1 MRHPNTV
8 GNRRARRATLV
19 LLILATLVFWVSAGP
34 AQATLRSRYR
44 HMINNSRDKHDLRA
58 VKLNLRLS
66 NDATSHTRRMI
77 RRGKLFDVRNLA
89 DLLDPYEGFKRY
101 GGAIV
106 GCGDSLPDMHQKLMH
121 HAYHRKIILSG
132 KVRFVGIGTI
142 AVSGRSGCG
151 RNQVWGT
158 AIFYG

>member
-1 MRHPNTV
+1 
-8 GNRRARRATLV
+8 
-19 LLILATLVFWVSAGP
+19 
-34 AQATLRSRYR
+34 
-44 HMINNSRDKHDLRA
+44 MINNSRDKHDLRA

-66 NDATSHTRRMI
+66 KDAMSHTRRMI
-77 RRGKLFDVRNLA
+77 RRGELFDVRNLA
-89 DLLDPYEGFKRY
+89 DLLDAYEGFKRY
-101 GGAIV
+101 GGSIV
-106 GCGDSLPDMHQKLMH
+106 ACGDSLADMHRKLMH

-151 RNQVWGT
+151 RNQIWGT

>member
-1 MRHPNTV
+1 VRHPNTTDI
-8 GNRRARRATLV
+8 RRARW
-19 LLILATLVFWVSAGP
+19 ATLVFLILTTLVFWSSAGP
-34 AQATLRSRYR
+34 ARATLRSRYR

-66 NDATSHTRRMI
+66 KDAKVHTRKMI
-77 RRGKLFDVRNLA
+77 RRGKLFDVQDLA

-101 GGAIV
+101 GGGVVA
-106 GCGDSLPDMHQKLMH
+106 CGESLADMHQKLMH

-151 RNQVWGT
+151 RNQIWGT

>member
-1 MRHPNTV
+1 
-8 GNRRARRATLV
+8 
-19 LLILATLVFWVSAGP
+19 
-34 AQATLRSRYR
+34 
-44 HMINNSRDKHDLRA
+44 MINNSRDKHDLRA

-66 NDATSHTRRMI
+66 KDAMSHTRRMI
-77 RRGKLFDVRNLA
+77 RRGELFDVRNLA

-101 GGAIV
+101 GGSIV
-106 GCGDSLPDMHQKLMH
+106 ACGDSLADMHQKLMH

-142 AVSGRSGCG
+142 AVDGRSGCG
-151 RNQVWGT
+151 RKQIWGT

>member
-1 MRHPNTV
+1 MRHPNTT

-19 LLILATLVFWVSAGP
+19 LLILATLVFWISAGP

-44 HMINNSRDKHDLRA
+44 HLINNSRDNHDLRP

-66 NDATSHTRRMI
+66 KDAKVHTLRMI

-101 GGAIV
+101 GGSIV
-106 GCGDSLPDMHQKLMH
+106 ACGDSLTDMHQKLMH

-132 KVRFVGIGTI
+132 KARFVGIGTI
-142 AVSGRSGCG
+142 ALSGRSGCG
-151 RNQVWGT
+151 RNQIWGT

>member
-1 MRHPNTV
+1 
-8 GNRRARRATLV
+8 
-19 LLILATLVFWVSAGP
+19 
-34 AQATLRSRYR
+34 
-44 HMINNSRDKHDLRA
+44 MINNSREKHDLRP

-66 NDATSHTRRMI
+66 RDAMSHTRRMI

-101 GGAIV
+101 GGSIV
-106 GCGDSLPDMHQKLMH
+106 GCGDSLTDMHQKLMH

-142 AVSGRSGCG
+142 AVSGRSGSG
-151 RNQVWGT
+151 RNQIWGT